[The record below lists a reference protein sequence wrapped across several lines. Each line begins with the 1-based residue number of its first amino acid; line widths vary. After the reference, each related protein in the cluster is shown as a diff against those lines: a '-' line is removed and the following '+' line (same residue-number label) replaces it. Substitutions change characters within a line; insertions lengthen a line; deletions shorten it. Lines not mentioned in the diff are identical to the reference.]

1 MTMTIASSPSRP
13 IGGIK
18 PNAAANRL
26 SHAAENRSGSRAVS
40 SAGAPAERAPDEVI
54 ATPRNLADYLSANAA
69 ALAHAAGGKVDADR
83 VIHLCA
89 RLIENP
95 RNADLRR
102 CTLRSFAA
110 ALFDCLAMGIYP
122 DTGRG
127 YFIASGDRAVFLLG
141 YQGMIELA
149 SKAGIFVKAYNVF
162 KGDRFKWV
170 AGGNERI
177 VHLPNIEIRRSEETF
192 LCSYC
197 VSIVDGHATFDVM
210 LKNEIDAVR
219 DRAGELNT
227 VWSTDYLEMA
237 RKTVVRRA
245 AKFWPIRFESGAVR
259 PFDWGFG
266 AEEN

>member
-13 IGGIK
+13 IGGVK

-26 SHAAENRSGSRAVS
+26 SRAAENHSGSRAVS
-40 SAGAPAERAPDEVI
+40 SAGAPAERAPDELI

-83 VIHLCA
+83 VIRLCA

-197 VSIVDGHATFDVM
+197 VSVVDGHATFDVM

-227 VWSTDYLEMA
+227 VWATDYLEMA